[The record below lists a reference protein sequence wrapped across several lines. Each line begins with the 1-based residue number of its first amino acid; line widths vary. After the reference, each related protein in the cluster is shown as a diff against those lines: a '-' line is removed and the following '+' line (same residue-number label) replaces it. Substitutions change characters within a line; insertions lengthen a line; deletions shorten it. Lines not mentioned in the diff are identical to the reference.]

1 MAEKSYDVIIVGGGI
16 MGSSA
21 AYNLKRS
28 EEKIKVAV
36 VEMDPTYSRASSTL
50 SLANIRIQFSL
61 KENIQISQHAF
72 EVLERFD
79 EEMGVDDEKVHIA
92 FHREGNLFLVAP
104 EGRPLAERAL
114 ALQKSLGCDVEWW
127 TPEEIRKHYPLY
139 FPSGYEGG
147 TFGPKDGHLD
157 AYAMLMGYKAK
168 AKSLGAEYVTD
179 EVIQIVQ
186 DRKRVTGVRLASGMN
201 LASKAQ
207 DSLMR

>member
-16 MGSSA
+16 MGSST

-28 EEKIKVAV
+28 EEKIKVVV

-79 EEMGVDDEKVHIA
+79 EEMGVDDEKAHIA

-104 EGRPLAERAL
+104 EGRALAEKVA
-114 ALQKSLGCDVEWW
+114 C
-127 TPEEIRKHYPLY
+127 I
-139 FPSGYEGG
+139 
-147 TFGPKDGHLD
+147 
-157 AYAMLMGYKAK
+157 
-168 AKSLGAEYVTD
+168 AE
-179 EVIQIVQ
+179 
-186 DRKRVTGVRLASGMN
+186 KRGM
-201 LASKAQ
+201 
-207 DSLMR
+207 RC